1 MDDAWAQDIFPETL
15 GLMAGKSI
23 FRWHSFGCQH
33 YFFSAK
39 ALPRVSPFTPFKSK
53 STFWTNVRGRKAA
66 ERMRQENFAK
76 CLSYKYLLFLFLF
89 KR

>member
-1 MDDAWAQDIFPETL
+1 MTSGYSVGQGLPTRDVRRAMDDVWAQDIFPETL
-15 GLMAGKSI
+15 GPMAGKSI

-53 STFWTNVRGRKAA
+53 STF
-66 ERMRQENFAK
+66 
-76 CLSYKYLLFLFLF
+76 
-89 KR
+89 